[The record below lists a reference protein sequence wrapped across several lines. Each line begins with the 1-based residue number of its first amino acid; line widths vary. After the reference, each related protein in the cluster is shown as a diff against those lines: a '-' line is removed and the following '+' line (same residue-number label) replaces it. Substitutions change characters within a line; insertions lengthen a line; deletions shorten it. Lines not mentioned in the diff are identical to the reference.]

1 TMSNHHDTGY
11 KELFS
16 YPELVR
22 QLIEGFAPPE
32 VAAMMD
38 FATLTD
44 HSGSYI
50 TPLFGEKF
58 EDKVWSV
65 EVKWDGTRQ
74 RVFVYLLLE
83 FQSTV
88 DHRLPIRM
96 LHYVACFYDHLIKT
110 HVTTAR
116 KGMPPIFPVVLYNG
130 SKRWTA
136 REDIY
141 RMIRPEPPGFMR
153 VYQPHLR
160 YYLVNESAFSEEEL
174 AERDTPLSGIFE
186 VEKASKD
193 VDALQEA
200 VQRLAA
206 RIRAHPEK
214 ARLDEVITRW
224 LKRHL
229 KRLGAEAEKALEQ
242 VNSLVEDNAM
252 LAENL
257 QTWAERERQK
267 GEAVGLQK
275 GRQEG
280 RQENARETA
289 INLLALGLLDDHQI
303 AQTTGLP
310 LDEVKA
316 LRSDQPH

>member
-1 TMSNHHDTGY
+1 M
-11 KELFS
+11 
-16 YPELVR
+16 
-22 QLIEGFAPPE
+22 
-32 VAAMMD
+32 
-38 FATLTD
+38 
-44 HSGSYI
+44 
-50 TPLFGEKF
+50 
-58 EDKVWSV
+58 
-65 EVKWDGTRQ
+65 
-74 RVFVYLLLE
+74 
-83 FQSTV
+83 
-88 DHRLPIRM
+88 
-96 LHYVACFYDHLIKT
+96 
-110 HVTTAR
+110 
-116 KGMPPIFPVVLYNG
+116 
-130 SKRWTA
+130 
-136 REDIY
+136 
-141 RMIRPEPPGFMR
+141 
-153 VYQPHLR
+153 
-160 YYLVNESAFSEEEL
+160 
-174 AERDTPLSGIFE
+174 SGIFE

-193 VDALQEA
+193 VDALQGA
-200 VQRLAA
+200 VQRLAS

-275 GRQEG
+275 GEQIGLQRG

>member
-1 TMSNHHDTGY
+1 
-11 KELFS
+11 
-16 YPELVR
+16 
-22 QLIEGFAPPE
+22 
-32 VAAMMD
+32 MMD
-38 FATLTD
+38 FATLKD
-44 HSGSYI
+44 HSGNYI
-50 TPLFGEKF
+50 TPLFDEKF

-65 EVKWDGTRQ
+65 EVSWEGIRQ
-74 RVFVYLLLE
+74 RIFVYLLLE
-83 FQSTV
+83 FQSKV

-110 HVTTAR
+110 RVTTAR

-136 REDIY
+136 QEDIY
-141 RMIRPEPPGFMR
+141 SIIRPEPPMFLR

-160 YYLVNESAFSEEEL
+160 YYLVNESAFSEDEL
-174 AERDTPLSGIFE
+174 AERNSPLSGIFE
-186 VEKASKD
+186 VEKASVD
-193 VDALQEA
+193 VDALQQA
-200 VQRLAA
+200 VKRLSA

-229 KRLGAEAEKALEQ
+229 SRLGAEAEQALDPI
-242 VNSLVEDNAM
+242 NSLVEDNAM

-257 QTWAERERQK
+257 QTWAEKERQK
-267 GEAVGLQK
+267 GRKEGRQEGRK
-275 GRQEG
+275 EGRQEG
-280 RQENARETA
+280 RQEGQRLTA
-289 INLLALGLLDDHQI
+289 INLVRLGLLTDEQI

-316 LRSDQPH
+316 LQENHSH

>member
-1 TMSNHHDTGY
+1 MSNHHDTGY

-65 EVKWDGTRQ
+65 EVTWNGARQ

-153 VYQPHLR
+153 V
-160 YYLVNESAFSEEEL
+160 
-174 AERDTPLSGIFE
+174 
-186 VEKASKD
+186 
-193 VDALQEA
+193 
-200 VQRLAA
+200 
-206 RIRAHPEK
+206 
-214 ARLDEVITRW
+214 
-224 LKRHL
+224 
-229 KRLGAEAEKALEQ
+229 
-242 VNSLVEDNAM
+242 
-252 LAENL
+252 
-257 QTWAERERQK
+257 
-267 GEAVGLQK
+267 
-275 GRQEG
+275 
-280 RQENARETA
+280 
-289 INLLALGLLDDHQI
+289 
-303 AQTTGLP
+303 
-310 LDEVKA
+310 
-316 LRSDQPH
+316 

>member
-1 TMSNHHDTGY
+1 
-11 KELFS
+11 
-16 YPELVR
+16 
-22 QLIEGFAPPE
+22 
-32 VAAMMD
+32 
-38 FATLTD
+38 
-44 HSGSYI
+44 
-50 TPLFGEKF
+50 
-58 EDKVWSV
+58 
-65 EVKWDGTRQ
+65 
-74 RVFVYLLLE
+74 
-83 FQSTV
+83 
-88 DHRLPIRM
+88 
-96 LHYVACFYDHLIKT
+96 
-110 HVTTAR
+110 
-116 KGMPPIFPVVLYNG
+116 
-130 SKRWTA
+130 
-136 REDIY
+136 
-141 RMIRPEPPGFMR
+141 
-153 VYQPHLR
+153 
-160 YYLVNESAFSEEEL
+160 
-174 AERDTPLSGIFE
+174 
-186 VEKASKD
+186 
-193 VDALQEA
+193 A

-280 RQENARETA
+280 RQEGEEIGLQKGQRLAAT
-289 INLLALGLLDDHQI
+289 NLIKLGLLDDQQI
-303 AQTTGLP
+303 AQTTGLS

>member
-1 TMSNHHDTGY
+1 
-11 KELFS
+11 
-16 YPELVR
+16 
-22 QLIEGFAPPE
+22 
-32 VAAMMD
+32 
-38 FATLTD
+38 
-44 HSGSYI
+44 
-50 TPLFGEKF
+50 
-58 EDKVWSV
+58 
-65 EVKWDGTRQ
+65 VKWDGTRQ

-160 YYLVNESAFSEEEL
+160 YHLVNESAFSEEEL
-174 AERDTPLSGIFE
+174 AQRDTALSGIFE

-193 VDALQEA
+193 VDALQAA
-200 VQRLAA
+200 VKRLAA
-206 RIRAHPEK
+206 RIRAHPQK

-229 KRLGAEAEKALEQ
+229 KRLGAEADKALEQ

-257 QTWAERERQK
+257 QNWAEKERH
-267 GEAVGLQK
+267 K
-275 GRQEG
+275 GRQEGEEIGLLKGEQIGLQRG

-303 AQTTGLP
+303 AQTTGLS